1 MKITIKTLALTSVG
15 LAVIGAGVLYS
26 GVISVAADEPHSR
39 AVEALLAITRERSI
53 AVRAREI
60 EVPSLDDEA
69 LIRSG
74 AGNYHAMCIGC
85 HLAPEMPATELSESL
100 YPAPPN
106 LAKRGTGGDPGATFW
121 VIKHGIKATGMPAW
135 GKSMGDDYI
144 WGMVAFIDRLPQLD
158 AAQYQSLVAA
168 SDGHQHGGGE
178 SDMHD
183 HSGQHA
189 SPAAPRGSTSAAD
202 DHHGAHDD
210 HAAKKPKAE
219 ADVHHHPDGSRHV
232 H

>member
-1 MKITIKTLALTSVG
+1 MKTTLKTLVLSG
-15 LAVIGAGVLYS
+15 AVIAVAGAGVLYS

-39 AVEALLAITRERSI
+39 AIEALLEFTRERSI
-53 AVRAREI
+53 AVRAGEI
-60 EVPSLDDEA
+60 KVPSLDDEA

-85 HLAPEMPATELSESL
+85 HLAPEMNATELSQSL

-106 LAKRGTGGDPGATFW
+106 LAKQGTGGDPGATFW

-135 GKSMGDDYI
+135 GKSMGDEYI
-144 WGMVAFIDRLPQLD
+144 WGMVAFIEQMPQLD
-158 AAQYQSLVAA
+158 RAQYRSLVAA

-183 HSGQHA
+183 HSGQHS
-189 SPAAPRGSTSAAD
+189 SPAAAQPPASAEG
-202 DHHGAHDD
+202 DHHGTLD
-210 HAAKKPKAE
+210 HHRPATPE

>member
-1 MKITIKTLALTSVG
+1 MKTIKTLAVAG
-15 LAVIGAGVLYS
+15 GVLAIAGAGLVYS
-26 GVISVAADEPHSR
+26 GIINVAADEPHLS
-39 AVEALLAITRERSI
+39 AIEALLQVTRERSI
-53 AVRAREI
+53 AIRARDL
-60 EVPSLDDEA
+60 EVPDLDDEE

-85 HLAPEMPATELSESL
+85 HLPPEMPATELSQGL

-106 LAKRGTGGDPGATFW
+106 LAERGTAGDPGATFW
-121 VIKHGIKATGMPAW
+121 VIKHGIKASGMPAW

-144 WGMVAFIDRLPQLD
+144 WGMVAFIERLPQLD
-158 AAQYQSLVAA
+158 AAQYRSLVAA

-183 HSGQHA
+183 HSGQH
-189 SPAAPRGSTSAAD
+189 PVHAAD
-202 DHHGAHDD
+202 QQPAGADHHQGAHDG
-210 HAAKKPKAE
+210 HAPAQSDAASE